1 MSAYFGEKECSAV
14 YKSGTK
20 KGLRCRNK
28 AYYEVEEVGLLCG
41 VHSAKLE
48 RTELHKNPN
57 AAKNE
62 EEQRKEHKKNVE
74 AAAEKNR
81 AEYRTGSVVVS
92 KMRMMK
98 KVEPKVGYLSVFP
111 NYKHGNRSDGL
122 GLPSLSPKSLGPVQH
137 RMPGLLEAQNLENF
151 WQFSKAFAFE
161 VDTEGE
167 LLPLFEEKRKQ
178 GFKDEVPH
186 RHKYEKKVLS
196 KYSSNVNKPL
206 FSVFVDKHGKERRF
220 SYIQARYFY
229 CKIYEEL
236 AKKEEDF
243 VKLQELISEGYNLN
257 IIGYDG
263 YKVSDDLMRHY
274 LDESQP
280 FGHELVLY
288 TLLIREEND
297 YPWNVYRA
305 EHEDL
310 YADID
315 LL

>member
-1 MSAYFGEKECSAV
+1 M

-28 AYYEVEEVGLLCG
+28 AYYEVEEAGLLCG

-48 RTELHKNPN
+48 RTELPKNPN

-81 AEYRTGSVVVS
+81 TEYKTGSVVVS

-161 VDTEGE
+161 VDIEGK

-236 AKKEEDF
+236 VKKEEDF
-243 VKLQELISEGYNLN
+243 GKLQELISEGYNLN
-257 IIGYDG
+257 LVGYDG
-263 YKVSDDLMRHY
+263 YEVSDDLMWHY

-288 TLLIREEND
+288 TLLTREEND
-297 YPWNVYRA
+297 YPWNVYRV
-305 EHEDL
+305 EHESL
-310 YADID
+310 YKDID